1 MFSIIKILYLTNELL
16 YAYNKIALMN
26 LSFIHYLTTVRVNCQ
41 EVKACIRIEVLYP
54 CQDIC
59 INQSILIERKEQFGT
74 NGKESILNKLEYL
87 KGRVDLTSNIDTDM
101 YRNTEMLLEIY
112 KMVFFRIKRKMN
124 RIDEECYFSDR
135 KRLTDLVHSLI
146 DCDTQI
152 DKNKLYEKLI
162 SIDESLCLME
172 IMEDALIALKD
183 YPDNGEIYYRI
194 LRYRYFDSF
203 KNTHEEIQ
211 ELCNLSRTSYYRLR
225 KKAILNYAVMLWGYT
240 IPDLGQSAIELTARK
255 KAIEVV
261 L

>member
-1 MFSIIKILYLTNELL
+1 LKVLFKSHISFNSSLSINE
-16 YAYNKIALMN
+16 N
-26 LSFIHYLTTVRVNCQ
+26 T
-41 EVKACIRIEVLYP
+41 
-54 CQDIC
+54 
-59 INQSILIERKEQFGT
+59 QFGT
-74 NGKESILNKLEYL
+74 NGKGINLNKLEHL
-87 KGRVDLTSNIDTDM
+87 KEKVDLTSHIDVDM

-124 RIDEECYFSDR
+124 QIDEECYVSDR

-152 DKNKLYEKLI
+152 DKAKLYGKLI
-162 SIDESLCLME
+162 SIEESLSLME
-172 IMEDALIALKD
+172 IMEDALIVLKD

-225 KKAILNYAVMLWGYT
+225 KKALLNFAVMLWGYT